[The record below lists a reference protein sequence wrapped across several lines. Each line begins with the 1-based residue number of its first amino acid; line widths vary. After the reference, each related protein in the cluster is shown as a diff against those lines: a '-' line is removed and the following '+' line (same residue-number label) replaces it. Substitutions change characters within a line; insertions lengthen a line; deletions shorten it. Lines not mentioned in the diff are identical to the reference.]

1 MGNAR
6 GQRAKRGHVRHI
18 ARREQQ
24 RGFLAVQLGQL
35 AFQQHVIVIGAGNIA
50 SATSAG
56 AATVERLV
64 HRRKHCGM
72 LTHAEIVVRT
82 PQGHFT
88 GTARIVMLSAWKGT
102 CLALQICKY
111 AIPPFAMKVVKLL
124 AEISF
129 VVHEE
134 FPWA

>member
-1 MGNAR
+1 M
-6 GQRAKRGHVRHI
+6 
-18 ARREQQ
+18 
-24 RGFLAVQLGQL
+24 
-35 AFQQHVIVIGAGNIA
+35 
-50 SATSAG
+50 
-56 AATVERLV
+56 

-82 PQGHFT
+82 PHGYFT
-88 GTARIVMLSAWKGT
+88 GTARIVMLSARKST

-111 AIPPFAMKVVKLL
+111 AIPPVAMKVVKLL

-134 FPWA
+134 FPWHSAKDARYDASPVAVVWKRGSGGWPSNVARWG